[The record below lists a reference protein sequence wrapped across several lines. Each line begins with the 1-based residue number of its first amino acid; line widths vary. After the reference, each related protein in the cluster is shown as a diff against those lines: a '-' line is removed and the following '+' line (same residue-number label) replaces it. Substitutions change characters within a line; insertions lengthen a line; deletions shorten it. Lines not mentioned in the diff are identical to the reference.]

1 MQLQKCAKK
10 RAALTSTILFLAAS
24 RVTHRRAAR
33 TRVRCKTEMHI
44 LLEFHAKRTGKS
56 HIAAELLLLELDT
69 YTDRVRQHA
78 VSKSQIPHLL
88 GIGQF

>member
-1 MQLQKCAKK
+1 MQK
-10 RAALTSTILFLAAS
+10 TSRINKHNIVFGSQPGHA
-24 RVTHRRAAR
+24 HEGCKDY
-33 TRVRCKTEMHI
+33 RVRCKTEMHI
-44 LLEFHAKRTGKS
+44 LLEFHAKRMGKS

-69 YTDRVRQHA
+69 YTDRVRQHT